1 MTCAPRLVSTVGV
14 VLAMVTPSIA
24 LADVY
29 SIFNPRPRDDMREMS
44 TDRPDTTESPMSV
57 DAGHVQVELDLVA
70 YGLDRGM
77 VRTTTVD
84 VASTNFKLGLTHSTD
99 LQLVIEPY
107 HRERAGMTSASM
119 STSSGYGGTT
129 VRVKQN
135 LWGNDGGA
143 TAAALLPFASLS
155 GGAWGA
161 GLAIPIGFE
170 LPGGFGSAVM
180 PQIDIA
186 DLGGSPAVSGMF
198 TATTSHDLVGP
209 LAFYVEAAVMGS
221 RDDVAVQADGGF
233 TFAVTGDVQLDVGTR
248 VGVIGAVPDVE
259 VFTGLSARR

>member
-1 MTCAPRLVSTVGV
+1 MPRASRLVRTSCVL
-14 VLAMVTPSIA
+14 LAMVTPSIA

-29 SIFNPRPRDDMREMS
+29 SIFNPPPRDDMREMS

-70 YGLDRGM
+70 YGLGRGM
-77 VRTTTVD
+77 VQTTTVD
-84 VASTNFKLGLTHSTD
+84 VASTNLKLGLTHSTD

-119 STSSGYGGTT
+119 ATAAGYGGAT

-155 GGAWGA
+155 GGAWARASRCRSGSSCPA
-161 GLAIPIGFE
+161 G
-170 LPGGFGSAVM
+170 
-180 PQIDIA
+180 
-186 DLGGSPAVSGMF
+186 
-198 TATTSHDLVGP
+198 
-209 LAFYVEAAVMGS
+209 
-221 RDDVAVQADGGF
+221 
-233 TFAVTGDVQLDVGTR
+233 
-248 VGVIGAVPDVE
+248 
-259 VFTGLSARR
+259 SARR